1 MQWLSNARR
10 EVPACLTICMNP
22 FGNRLVLSGNMV
34 LAAGDPPAIGIVAY
48 MSIIPGAVQQE
59 HGLLNSRK
67 SI

>member
-1 MQWLSNARR
+1 MD
-10 EVPACLTICMNP
+10 P

-48 MSIIPGAVQQE
+48 MSIIQGAVQQE
-59 HGLLNSRK
+59 HGLLNPRK

>member
-1 MQWLSNARR
+1 MD
-10 EVPACLTICMNP
+10 P

-48 MSIIPGAVQQE
+48 MSTIPSAVQQE

>member
-34 LAAGDPPAIGIVAY
+34 LAAGDPPTFGIVAY
-48 MSIIPGAVQQE
+48 MSTTDGAVQQE
-59 HGLLNSRK
+59 PTRMN
-67 SI
+67 I